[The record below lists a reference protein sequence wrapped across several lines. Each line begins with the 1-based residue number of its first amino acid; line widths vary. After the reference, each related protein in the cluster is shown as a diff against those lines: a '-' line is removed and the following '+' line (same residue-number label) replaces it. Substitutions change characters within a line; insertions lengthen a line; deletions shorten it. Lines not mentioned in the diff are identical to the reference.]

1 MSGSESGGE
10 GQEASRNGTLTIK
23 TIPYKIKI
31 KISSALRGS
40 AARQGTQATG
50 ARNKPCR
57 HVMQRTGSRKHVTRA
72 RWLLSS
78 ALLIIVGVFVLGG
91 STHRERIQIDD
102 PKAKTVVAAKYVVA
116 EASTDKMPN
125 NATIDNVRPDRPIEV
140 PQGARGDKVSDAEI
154 KPDGPV
160 ERGVSIYLFNTF
172 NESNQI
178 SSIEWDH
185 AASIWGRNT
194 TYNHLLQGASSLHD
208 IQRATFGSMLNNI
221 TVLFHT
227 FPKTGSSTLRHA
239 CLETQYDSCNLPRRN
254 DGIKWPE
261 GYRKSGRLIELFA
274 LCPDTRHFCLKMNYL
289 TKDYALAHET
299 RTFLHLFPFRNYD
312 EWVVS
317 ALHQI
322 YYREGEKGCRKE
334 MKLLEDCQPHKYE
347 MDYQKYTKAG
357 LARYIK
363 SLGKMAKDN
372 DEYEWRNHHHALLY
386 NYVHLDG
393 LMSWLN
399 DNYDVPLLPGTRELS
414 SYCDQCL
421 NSY

>member
-1 MSGSESGGE
+1 
-10 GQEASRNGTLTIK
+10 
-23 TIPYKIKI
+23 
-31 KISSALRGS
+31 
-40 AARQGTQATG
+40 
-50 ARNKPCR
+50 
-57 HVMQRTGSRKHVTRA
+57 MQRTGSRKHATRA
-72 RWLLSS
+72 RCLLSS

-125 NATIDNVRPDRPIEV
+125 NATIDNVQPDRPIEV

-154 KPDGPV
+154 KPDGPA

-208 IQRATFGSMLNNI
+208 IQRATFGSMPNNI

-347 MDYQKYTKAG
+347 MDYQKYMKVG
-357 LARYIK
+357 LARYIQ
-363 SLGKMAKDN
+363 SLGKMAKKHN

-421 NSY
+421 NSN